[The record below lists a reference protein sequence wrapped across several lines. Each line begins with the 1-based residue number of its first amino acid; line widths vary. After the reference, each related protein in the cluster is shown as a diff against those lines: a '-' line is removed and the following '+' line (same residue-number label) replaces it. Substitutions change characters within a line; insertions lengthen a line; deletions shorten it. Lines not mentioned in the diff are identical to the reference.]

1 MKVKKV
7 KSVLDTFN
15 RRKSR
20 NDIKN
25 TEKLDKK
32 DVVKLML
39 AVEQPYQDSEEDSKS
54 PIKRF

>member
-1 MKVKKV
+1 
-7 KSVLDTFN
+7 LDTFN

-25 TEKLDKK
+25 IEKLDKK
-32 DVVKLML
+32 DVVKLMH